1 MNLLHDV
8 CKHTYPNKLP
18 EVKETI
24 IVLVLVE
31 CSNKQTNVD
40 DQPGPLQ
47 QLSNWSTSA
56 NGQEIMLKFKQLHPQ
71 SGNKHCALLA
81 VFACFWAI

>member
-1 MNLLHDV
+1 MMCVN
-8 CKHTYPNKLP
+8 TYPNKLP

-24 IVLVLVE
+24 VVLVLVE

-47 QLSNWSTSA
+47 QLLDWSTSS
-56 NGQEIMLKFKQLHPQ
+56 NGQEIMLKSKQFHAQ
-71 SGNKHCALLA
+71 SGNKHCALL
-81 VFACFWAI
+81 